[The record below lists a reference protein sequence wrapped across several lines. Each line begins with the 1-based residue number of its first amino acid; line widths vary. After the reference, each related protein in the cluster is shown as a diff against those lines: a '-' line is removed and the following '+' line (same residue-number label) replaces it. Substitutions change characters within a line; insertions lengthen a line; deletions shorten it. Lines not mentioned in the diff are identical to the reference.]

1 MAHSETPELVKREHT
16 TVMEV
21 PKNLDDEYSGSY
33 IHSSL
38 EERYDPKLG
47 RSMHAS
53 TSVAAG
59 TVLII
64 DSPDVVWCDDHCF
77 AADQT
82 RHSLECAWLKANGA
96 KLRRSEGEYNFTM
109 LWLVVRTLIERY
121 LEFHDLMSRERQDHT
136 VHEGF
141 TRGWDSIQKFRGNR
155 SIMPQ
160 ERLEYWTYLIQT
172 YASDAEWSPAL
183 TCLDEI
189 LSTICQ
195 EEMNSF
201 WLYSTILPAFP
212 PLPSAGKLDNPYG
225 LGMYPWATRCNH
237 SCVPNV
243 VFKANGRNQ
252 MVLVTDRDISSGEEI
267 RIPYVDFVEYATV
280 RDRRKRLKDLF
291 LFDCA
296 CERCLDESA
305 QGEAGT

>member
-21 PKNLDDEYSGSY
+21 PKILDDEYSGSY

-53 TSVAAG
+53 KSVAAG

-64 DSPDVVWCDDHCF
+64 DSPYALVPITDKRGSEASLSCSNLPCSRQVPPSQSKRCPSHCISDVVWCDDHCF

-82 RHSLECAWLKANGA
+82 RHSLECAWLKAKGA

-136 VHEGF
+136 IREGF

-243 VFKANGRNQ
+243 R
-252 MVLVTDRDISSGEEI
+252 MI
-267 RIPYVDFVEYATV
+267 
-280 RDRRKRLKDLF
+280 LK
-291 LFDCA
+291 
-296 CERCLDESA
+296 
-305 QGEAGT
+305 